1 MLLYEACIEGNQHR
15 FVFLNERERRGTK
28 PLEIVRSNI
37 YGPMKTTSMGSAR
50 YLVNFIDNFS
60 WNVWLYVLKTKGDCF
75 EKFKEFKGLVKT

>member
-1 MLLYEACIEGNQHR
+1 
-15 FVFLNERERRGTK
+15 
-28 PLEIVRSNI
+28 
-37 YGPMKTTSMGSAR
+37 MKTTSMGSAR